1 MNKIDDIES
10 KIIGIEIPMTAAKIN
25 GFMMS
30 MNNTGKMES
39 AESWLP
45 RYTDK
50 IAATGTEEMV
60 IPNNNPIEHEIA
72 IAAKLIAKDSKRVV
86 ITPSVNPPIV
96 I

>member
-39 AESWLP
+39 AES
-45 RYTDK
+45 
-50 IAATGTEEMV
+50 
-60 IPNNNPIEHEIA
+60 
-72 IAAKLIAKDSKRVV
+72 
-86 ITPSVNPPIV
+86 
-96 I
+96 